1 MAQRVVT
8 TLISDLSGKELGDEG
23 QTVSFGFEGVEYE
36 MDLSSKEAEQ
46 LSNTFSKYISSAR
59 RVGGRRRPGTG
70 VSRTVSP
77 PGYNK
82 KVREW
87 ANANGHKVS
96 SRGRIPQEVIDAYEQ
111 AVK

>member
-8 TLISDLSGKELGDEG
+8 TFVSDLSGKELGEDV

-36 MDLSSKEAEQ
+36 MDLSEKEAEQ
-46 LSNTFSKYISSAR
+46 LGNTFSKYISSAR
-59 RVGGRRRPGTG
+59 RVGGRKRVTARQ
-70 VSRTVSP
+70 VSP

-96 SRGRIPQEVIDAYEQ
+96 ARGRIPQEVIDAYEQ